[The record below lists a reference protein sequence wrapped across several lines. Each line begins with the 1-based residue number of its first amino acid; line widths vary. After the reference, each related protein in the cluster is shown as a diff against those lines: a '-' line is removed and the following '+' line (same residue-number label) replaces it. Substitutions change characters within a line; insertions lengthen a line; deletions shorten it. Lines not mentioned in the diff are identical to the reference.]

1 MLMRFRSLV
10 GGGGMAA
17 ALALSTAATP
27 VRRHT
32 QLVKS
37 QPAAHDTLTTAPT
50 QLSLWYSERLELRV
64 STFKLVGPKGAVA
77 LGPATN
83 DVKQKSAPIL
93 IPITGAIEHGR
104 YDVQWNVSA
113 DDGHPV
119 KGTFFFVV
127 K

>member
-1 MLMRFRSLV
+1 MRFRSLI
-10 GGGGMAA
+10 GASGLAA

-27 VRRHT
+27 ARRHT

-50 QLSLWYSERLELRV
+50 QLSLWYSERLELHV

-77 LGPATN
+77 LGPATIEVN
-83 DVKQKSAPIL
+83 QKSAPVV
-93 IPITGAIEHGR
+93 IPITGGMEHGR

-113 DDGHPV
+113 DDGHPA